1 MKKYYLTG
9 AVLCLSLLAVSCN
22 KENPANGGSHDAY
35 ISLELVGMSNMTKTE
50 SGTDG
55 TQEGTPV
62 ESKISTAQILL
73 CDTDTRTVSQ
83 TINVSSSQLIET
95 SNGAKTQPIKVTSGT
110 YDIFVVANPP
120 AGFAVSDVAAMT
132 IDAVTEALMK
142 SDYAADNKFL
152 MFSQCNAS
160 DDVKGEPIT
169 ITEANDKSNPAK
181 PANPI
186 KLDRLAAKIT
196 STATSVDIA
205 GVTAKASFISAVE
218 LKGFKLVNGAT
229 KVNLQQEW
237 KNNAATAGSAAP
249 RKNSLISANDPAN
262 TGDTQ
267 NTSSEYANSF
277 FNFRT
282 IGFAANKYTEAVDK
296 YDDIAYYNT
305 SDPKGAIY
313 CMENNPSYKST
324 DLTAKVGNTTGLV
337 YQWQATVTG
346 SDATLG
352 SNTFYCA
359 NGEYFATLADIQTR
373 FPSIFDSYIDGS
385 AVTDR
390 ADALAAAKSE
400 LAAASGNQANISN
413 WRVKNSIQVY
423 ADGIMYYTYFIK
435 DQNYVKDDGTTKYY
449 SVMRNTIYGLTVKKL
464 LNPGTDIPGGW
475 DPSSTPESP
484 SKPGT
489 GTEPDDPV
497 EPTNVYLQVEVSVN
511 PWVLSNEDIELK

>member
-22 KENPANGGSHDAY
+22 KENPVNNDSHEAY
-35 ISLELVGMSNMTKTE
+35 ISLELVGVSNMTKTE
-50 SGTDG
+50 SGDDG
-55 TQEGTPV
+55 TQVGTAA
-62 ESKISTAQILL
+62 ENKISSAKILL
-73 CDTDTRTVSQ
+73 CSTDSRTVSQ
-83 TINVSSSQLIET
+83 TIDVPSSQLIET
-95 SNGAKTQPIKVTSGT
+95 TNGAKTQPIKVTAGT

-120 AGFAVSDVAAMT
+120 SGFAVSDVAAMT
-132 IDAVTEALMK
+132 ITDVTEALMK
-142 SDYAADNKFL
+142 SVYAADNKFV

-169 ITEANDKSNPAK
+169 ITAANDKSNPAK
-181 PANPI
+181 PANAI

-205 GVTAKASFISAVE
+205 GVQAKASFVTAVD

-237 KNNAATAGSAAP
+237 KNNTFTAGATAP
-249 RKNSLISANDPAN
+249 RKNSLITANDPAQTGN
-262 TGDTQ
+262 TQT
-267 NTSSEYANSF
+267 NSTEYSNSF
-277 FNFRT
+277 FSFRT
-282 IGFAANKYTEAVDK
+282 VGFSDSKYTAAVDN
-296 YDDIAYYNT
+296 YENIDYYNT
-305 SDPKGAIY
+305 SDKKGAIY
-313 CMENNPSYKST
+313 CMENNPSYKSS
-324 DLTAKVGNTTGLV
+324 DLIAKVGNTTGLV

-352 SNTFYCA
+352 PNTFYCA
-359 NGEYFATLADIQTR
+359 NGEYFATLAAIQTR

-385 AVTDR
+385 TVTDR
-390 ADALAAAKSE
+390 SGALDAAKSE
-400 LAAASGNQANISN
+400 LVAASGNQTKISN

-435 DQNYVKDDGTTKYY
+435 DQNYIKDDGSKYY

-464 LNPGTDIPGGW
+464 LNPGADIPGGW
-475 DPSSTPESP
+475 DPTTPPESST
-484 SKPGT
+484 KPGS
-489 GTEPDDPV
+489 GVEPDDPV